1 MPEKKQFKYGAV
13 VEMNQDFSVESTE
26 GMTFD
31 IKKGEL
37 AVVGFDNYIHYM
49 DHNLVEEINP
59 ETVELKGIS
68 PRGLSNY
75 ITTYLDAN
83 MNLEA
88 MLKEHDMDGQMF
100 ADYIAA
106 AFENIGLPD
115 DMEEIM
121 PTEETEEENE

>member
-1 MPEKKQFKYGAV
+1 
-13 VEMNQDFSVESTE
+13 
-26 GMTFD
+26 
-31 IKKGEL
+31 
-37 AVVGFDNYIHYM
+37 
-49 DHNLVEEINP
+49 
-59 ETVELKGIS
+59 
-68 PRGLSNY
+68 
-75 ITTYLDAN
+75 

-115 DMEEIM
+115 DMEELM